1 MSLQPPQGLSKQG
14 RVLMPSMQLF
24 GSRSYVD
31 TAYPNTAQAFTEV
44 WKDSG
49 FYHSDVSS
57 PEKFWVAMPGRY
69 EINIDYKSFE
79 DRTIDL
85 FYELSRD
92 GGASYVYYMRNEP
105 MNNPGVGWEGAIK
118 DLLILTGPEVLQLRI
133 YVDNPS
139 GPRTVDTT
147 LTLVMLNR
155 IR

>member
-1 MSLQPPQGLSKQG
+1 MSLQLPQGLSKQG

-24 GSRSYVD
+24 GSTSYVD
-31 TAYPNTAQAFTEV
+31 TAYPNAAQVFKDV

-57 PEKFWVAMPGRY
+57 PEKFWVAMSGRY

-85 FYELSRD
+85 FYELSIN
-92 GGASYVYYMRNEP
+92 GGVSYSYFMRNEP

-118 DLLILTGPEVLQLRI
+118 DLLILNGTEVLQIRI
-133 YVDNPS
+133 YTDNPS

-155 IR
+155 VR